1 MKQSKY
7 FYARIS
13 GDYALFTNPSTKGGG
28 EKVSYAVP
36 SRQALEGIVDAI
48 YYKPTI
54 INVVDEVKVIKEI
67 QTETIGTRALLNN
80 MSADLSYVSY
90 LRDVEYLVKF
100 HFIWNEQRT
109 DLIKDR
115 NMNKHEA
122 IMERSIKKGGRRDI
136 FLGTRECVGLVSY
149 LTSDE
154 YKKAESKYD
163 GQTIPFGIMF
173 HSFKYPTDSKG
184 KLKSYYTN
192 TVMKNGIITFK
203 NQSDCEIENELS
215 SYSFKIASPIK
226 SVDSEFDEYNQM
238 IGGE

>member
-1 MKQSKY
+1 MEQSKY

-28 EKVSYAVP
+28 EKVSFSVP
-36 SRQALEGIVDAI
+36 TRQALKGIVDAI

-54 INVVDEVKVIKEI
+54 INVIDEVKIINEI

-80 MSADLSYVSY
+80 MSADLNYVSY

-100 HFIWNEQRT
+100 HFIWNERRA

-136 FLGTRECVGLVSY
+136 FLGTRECVGLVSS
-149 LTSDE
+149 LTSKE
-154 YKKAESKYD
+154 YQQTPSRYD
-163 GQTIPFGIMF
+163 GQTISLGIMF
-173 HSFKYPTDSKG
+173 HSFKYPTNAKE
-184 KLKSYYTN
+184 KLISYYTD

-203 NQSDCEIENELS
+203 NQDACEIVNELS
-215 SYSFKIASPIK
+215 TYAFKPAFSIK
-226 SVDSEFDEYNQM
+226 NVDLEYDEYNQM
-238 IGGE
+238 SGGE

>member
-90 LRDVEYLVKF
+90 LRDVEYLLKF

-173 HSFKYPTDSKG
+173 HSFKYPTDSKC

-238 IGGE
+238 IGGK